1 VKKSANP
8 SKGICEIRN
17 KKIFHDYV
25 VGETFE
31 AGIVLLGPEVKSL
44 RMGHGQISDSFVRP
58 NRAGE
63 LFLYNVN
70 IAEYKFCEPGEYNC
84 TRPRKLLLHSSE
96 IRKLLFAIE
105 REKMSVLPLKI
116 FFKCGLV
123 KVNIAV
129 CKGKKLFDKRE
140 TLKKKEAFREAERAI
155 ASQMRNS
162 NGR

>member
-1 VKKSANP
+1 VKKSANL
-8 SKGICEIRN
+8 SKGTCEIRN
-17 KKIFHDYV
+17 KKVFHDYF

-44 RMGHGQISDSFVRP
+44 RMGHAQISDSFVRP
-58 NRAGE
+58 NRAKE

-70 IAEYKFCEPGEYNC
+70 IAEYKFCEPDKYNC

-96 IRKLLFAIE
+96 IRKLLFAME

-116 FFKCGLV
+116 FFKGSLV
-123 KVNIAV
+123 KVNIAI

-162 NGR
+162 SAR

>member
-8 SKGICEIRN
+8 SKGTCEIRN
-17 KKIFHDYV
+17 KKIFHDYF
-25 VGETFE
+25 VGEMFE
-31 AGIVLLGPEVKSL
+31 AGIVLFGPEVKSL
-44 RMGHGQISDSFVRP
+44 RMGHAQISDSFVRP
-58 NRAGE
+58 NRTGE

-70 IAEYKFCEPGEYNC
+70 IAEYKFCEPDEYNR

-96 IRKLLFAIE
+96 IRKLLFAME

-116 FFKCGLV
+116 FFKGGLV
-123 KVNIAV
+123 KVNIAI

-140 TLKKKEAFREAERAI
+140 NLKKKEAFREAERAV